1 MGKKIVRVLA
11 LMLLMVSYVTGALS
25 AAPLIV
31 QSPWFIQTNDR
42 TAAQSVVSIQEVSLA
57 GQLGVSD
64 QQSPVFSKEDRVL
77 SAISNPA
84 YPVTPGDM
92 LTLSYTEGKTLVS
105 LTLRVGGDNRLS
117 IPNFGTVD
125 GIGKTLEQF
134 VKDIEQTVTTYLPFS
149 SPRVSLLST
158 GAFTVLVKGEVSAA
172 TEVSAWGLSRL
183 AEVVGLATSFAS
195 ARNVEILSSSGKR
208 TTYDLYKALREGD
221 ITQNP
226 LIRPGDVVTFS
237 RANRIV
243 VLSGEVLRPGIY
255 QPLQQETLSDV
266 INTYG
271 GGILPNGD
279 ASSIVVER
287 AGSMEVSKVDLATQ
301 KSFAL
306 RHMDV
311 VRVEPVMRS
320 TASVIVEGAI
330 SVVDGQS
337 VSTIPASSGR
347 LYYQFYPNETVDSM
361 ILALADRFTTT
372 SDLLNAYIQR
382 GPDIIAIDAQSIL
395 IGSAKEET
403 ALLLH
408 PGDKFVVPFNQMF
421 VTVAGGVLKPGV
433 YPYVPNKE
441 ASYYINLAGGFDKT
455 KNRNS
460 KYAILDKFGEKVDK
474 NAVILPENI
483 ITAEMNTFNAI
494 NGQTLATTVTI
505 VGLVATILSIVI
517 DVITISS
524 KL

>member
-1 MGKKIVRVLA
+1 
-11 LMLLMVSYVTGALS
+11 
-25 AAPLIV
+25 
-31 QSPWFIQTNDR
+31 
-42 TAAQSVVSIQEVSLA
+42 
-57 GQLGVSD
+57 
-64 QQSPVFSKEDRVL
+64 
-77 SAISNPA
+77 
-84 YPVTPGDM
+84 
-92 LTLSYTEGKTLVS
+92 
-105 LTLRVGGDNRLS
+105 
-117 IPNFGTVD
+117 
-125 GIGKTLEQF
+125 
-134 VKDIEQTVTTYLPFS
+134 
-149 SPRVSLLST
+149 
-158 GAFTVLVKGEVSAA
+158 
-172 TEVSAWGLSRL
+172 
-183 AEVVGLATSFAS
+183 
-195 ARNVEILSSSGKR
+195 
-208 TTYDLYKALREGD
+208 
-221 ITQNP
+221 
-226 LIRPGDVVTFS
+226 
-237 RANRIV
+237 
-243 VLSGEVLRPGIY
+243 
-255 QPLQQETLSDV
+255 
-266 INTYG
+266 
-271 GGILPNGD
+271 
-279 ASSIVVER
+279 
-287 AGSMEVSKVDLATQ
+287 
-301 KSFAL
+301 
-306 RHMDV
+306 
-311 VRVEPVMRS
+311 
-320 TASVIVEGAI
+320 
-330 SVVDGQS
+330 
-337 VSTIPASSGR
+337 
-347 LYYQFYPNETVDSM
+347 M

-395 IGSAKEET
+395 IGSAKAET